1 MHCGG
6 CLVVRTALLFISC
19 ETKLICVSACV
30 CLCLYMGRCVFVKVL
45 VFVCICVAVCV
56 CEREYCCPLRCSQ
69 LSPVEIGDTLD
80 GGRSYNGWM
89 ESARRLLVLQ
99 LDTC

>member
-1 MHCGG
+1 MHFEG
-6 CLVVRTALLFISC
+6 CLVVRSALLFISC
-19 ETKLICVSACV
+19 ETRLVCVSACV
-30 CLCLYMGRCVFVKVL
+30 FVYVKVCVCIRTCVCVHLCLR
-45 VFVCICVAVCV
+45 VCV

-69 LSPVEIGDTLD
+69 LSPVEIGDTVD

-89 ESARRLLVLQ
+89 ESARRLLVRQ

>member
-1 MHCGG
+1 M
-6 CLVVRTALLFISC
+6 
-19 ETKLICVSACV
+19 
-30 CLCLYMGRCVFVKVL
+30 CVFVFVYVKVC
-45 VFVCICVAVCV
+45 VCIRTCVCVHLCLRVCV

-69 LSPVEIGDTLD
+69 LSPVEIGDTVD

-89 ESARRLLVLQ
+89 ESARRLLVRQ

>member
-1 MHCGG
+1 M
-6 CLVVRTALLFISC
+6 
-19 ETKLICVSACV
+19 CV
-30 CLCLYMGRCVFVKVL
+30 CVCEGVFLYKCVFVKVL
-45 VFVCICVAVCV
+45 VFVCICVCV

-69 LSPVEIGDTLD
+69 LSPVEIGDTVD

-89 ESARRLLVLQ
+89 ESARRLLVRQ